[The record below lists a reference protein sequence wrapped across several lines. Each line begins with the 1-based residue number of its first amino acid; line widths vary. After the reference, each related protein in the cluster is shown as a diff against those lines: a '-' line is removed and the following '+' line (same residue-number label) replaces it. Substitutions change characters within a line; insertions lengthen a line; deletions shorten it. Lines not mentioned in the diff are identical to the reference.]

1 MSRPTS
7 RSTRE
12 HADASRRLARQA
24 DPQGVRRHHRARRRG
39 LRGPAGRGRG
49 PAGRERRREVDAGL
63 DHRGQQRADV
73 RVDDLGRCRLRPG
86 RPARGH
92 GARDRDDPPGAAA
105 APDLSVAENVMVGR
119 WPVRGGRVDHREME
133 RVAREQLA
141 RLGFEGSLG
150 TPVRRLSA
158 AAQQQVEIAKALS
171 QDASL
176 VILDEPTAALGD
188 AETQALFECIRDLK
202 AEGVGFVYVSHRMA
216 EIAQIADRIV
226 VLRDGQQVAQH
237 DDAQVSPDVLV
248 QEMVGRSVERLYPD
262 LLPPRDE
269 VVLRV
274 QGLTSA
280 EGRFAD
286 VSFEVRAG
294 EVFGIAGI
302 VGAGRTEL
310 VRSIFGADPLSEG
323 TVEVD
328 GAPLR
333 LTGPADAI
341 RAGLVLV
348 PEDRKSQGVIV
359 PFTVADNLLLPNL
372 KELAPSGNLAPGKA
386 GRLAQEMSERAGV
399 KGGAKALVSA
409 LSGGNQQKVVL
420 AKWLERQPRVVMLDE
435 PTRGIDVGA
444 RAGIYETVSDL
455 AAAGSAV
462 VVVSSDL
469 EEVLGLA
476 HRVLVMADGR
486 VRGVLERDRADAES
500 VMSLATTS

>member
-1 MSRPTS
+1 MNLQTPREGLRVKQIRKEYAGTTALDGVDFEVRPGEVVALLGENGAGKSTLASIIAGSNEPTS
-7 RSTRE
+7 GSMTWDG
-12 HADASRRLARQA
+12 ADYAPA
-24 DPQGVRRHHRARRRG
+24 DPHEAMSHGIAMIHQE
-39 LRGPAGRGRG
+39 LR
-49 PAGRERRREVDAGL
+49 L
-63 DHRGQQRADV
+63 
-73 RVDDLGRCRLRPG
+73 L
-86 RPARGH
+86 
-92 GARDRDDPPGAAA
+92 
-105 APDLSVAENVMVGR
+105 PDLSVAENVMVGR

-150 TPVRRLSA
+150 TPVRRLSV

-226 VLRDGQQVAQH
+226 VLRDGLQVAQH

-310 VRSIFGADPLSEG
+310 VRSIFGADPLSDG

-333 LTGPADAI
+333 LTGPSDAI
-341 RAGLVLV
+341 RAGVVLV

-372 KELAPSGNLAPGKA
+372 KEVAPSGNLAPAKA

-476 HRVLVMADGR
+476 HRVMVMADGR

>member
-1 MSRPTS
+1 MNTQTPREGLRVKQIRKEYAGTTALDGVDFEVRPGEVVALLGENGAGKSTLASIIAGSNEPTS
-7 RSTRE
+7 GSMTWDG
-12 HADASRRLARQA
+12 ADYAPA
-24 DPQGVRRHHRARRRG
+24 DPHEAMAHGIAMIHQE
-39 LRGPAGRGRG
+39 LR
-49 PAGRERRREVDAGL
+49 L
-63 DHRGQQRADV
+63 
-73 RVDDLGRCRLRPG
+73 L
-86 RPARGH
+86 
-92 GARDRDDPPGAAA
+92 
-105 APDLSVAENVMVGR
+105 PDLSVAENVMVGR

-150 TPVRRLSA
+150 TPVRRLSV

-341 RAGLVLV
+341 RAGVVLV

-372 KELAPSGNLAPGKA
+372 EELAPSGNLAPGKA

>member
-1 MSRPTS
+1 
-7 RSTRE
+7 
-12 HADASRRLARQA
+12 
-24 DPQGVRRHHRARRRG
+24 
-39 LRGPAGRGRG
+39 
-49 PAGRERRREVDAGL
+49 
-63 DHRGQQRADV
+63 
-73 RVDDLGRCRLRPG
+73 
-86 RPARGH
+86 
-92 GARDRDDPPGAAA
+92 
-105 APDLSVAENVMVGR
+105 MVGR

>member
-1 MSRPTS
+1 MNTQTPREGLRVKQIRKEYAGTTALDGVDFEVRPGEVVALLGENGAGKSTLASIIAGSNEPTS
-7 RSTRE
+7 GSMTWDG
-12 HADASRRLARQA
+12 ADYAPA
-24 DPQGVRRHHRARRRG
+24 DPHEAMAHGIAMIHQE
-39 LRGPAGRGRG
+39 LR
-49 PAGRERRREVDAGL
+49 L
-63 DHRGQQRADV
+63 
-73 RVDDLGRCRLRPG
+73 L
-86 RPARGH
+86 
-92 GARDRDDPPGAAA
+92 
-105 APDLSVAENVMVGR
+105 PDLSVAENVMVGR

-150 TPVRRLSA
+150 TPVRRLSV

>member
-1 MSRPTS
+1 MNTQTPREGLRVKQIRKEYAGTTALDGVDFEVRPGEVVALLGENGAGKSTLASIIAGSNEPTS
-7 RSTRE
+7 GSMTWDG
-12 HADASRRLARQA
+12 ADYAPA
-24 DPQGVRRHHRARRRG
+24 DPHEAMAHGIAMIHQE
-39 LRGPAGRGRG
+39 LR
-49 PAGRERRREVDAGL
+49 L
-63 DHRGQQRADV
+63 
-73 RVDDLGRCRLRPG
+73 L
-86 RPARGH
+86 
-92 GARDRDDPPGAAA
+92 
-105 APDLSVAENVMVGR
+105 PDLSVAENVMVGR

-150 TPVRRLSA
+150 TPVRRLSV

-341 RAGLVLV
+341 RAGVVLV